1 MVFKWF
7 FVSGV
12 VQVLAWDRSASDEGL
27 THPQYRF
34 SHQISGVSRVRIC
47 CVTRSFNGT
56 ILCELASKCEVLCY
70 NGRFMIVKVCM
81 GSRLI

>member
-12 VQVLAWDRSASDEGL
+12 VQVLAWDRSASDDGL
-27 THPQYRF
+27 TNPQYRF
-34 SHQISGVSRVRIC
+34 SHRISRVSGGRIC
-47 CVTRSFNGT
+47 CVTRSFNGK
-56 ILCELASKCEVLCY
+56 IVYEFSNKCEVLCY